1 MDTHQT
7 NQPAKPPS
15 AMSIWAQYQIEMGDW
30 EQLQAAARAVR
41 YAVFVEEQNI
51 PVELE
56 WDDLDEVSVHV
67 VIFDSQL
74 NPVATG
80 RLLPDAHIGRL
91 AVLAEHRQ
99 SGLGAKVLNLLIE
112 KGRELGYPELVLHA
126 QTSAQ
131 GFYQRYGFEAFGQT
145 FIEAGIEHQ
154 AMRLVLAEHHIEPV
168 NHFINER

>member
-1 MDTHQT
+1 MNKHKLDQKQT
-7 NQPAKPPS
+7 ADGTS
-15 AMSIWAQYQIEMGDW
+15 LARYQIEIGDW
-30 EQLQAAARAVR
+30 QQLQAAARAVR

-56 WDDLDEVSVHV
+56 WDDLDEVAVHV
-67 VIFDSQL
+67 VIFDAQL
-74 NPVATG
+74 TPVATG

-91 AVLAEHRQ
+91 AVMPEYRQ
-99 SGLGAKVLNLLIE
+99 FGLGAKVLSLLVD
-112 KGRELGYPELVLHA
+112 KGRELAFPELVLHA

-131 GFYQRYGFEAFGQT
+131 GFYQRYGFESFGQC

-154 AMRLVLAEHHIEPV
+154 SMKLVLSQHHIEPV